1 MRQTEGTK
9 LSLQGDPQRYDV
21 DTFLTIL
28 YVPVDDFGK
37 SHPSSRPSDSA
48 LDERGD
54 YPGPLQPMALISERT
69 RLLSL
74 CRAPP
79 ALRLSNV
86 ACPQS
91 VQSFAALPRRRHCGF
106 NSGGP
111 IAGPNACDG
120 GWRPCARS
128 LKRCMIGC
136 WRSFGSN
143 TSAPCAQWHAGTVGG
158 QSGTAQLRLL
168 AQPLDGATSAGRRWL
183 D

>member
-1 MRQTEGTK
+1 MCW
-9 LSLQGDPQRYDV
+9 SM
-21 DTFLTIL
+21 IL
-28 YVPVDDFGK
+28 ARASP
-37 SHPSSRPSDSA
+37 H
-48 LDERGD
+48 
-54 YPGPLQPMALISERT
+54 PGPAAALSTSEVITLAHLAPMAPISERT

-74 CRAPP
+74 CRALP

-86 ACPQS
+86 PCPQS

-106 NSGGP
+106 NSGP

-120 GWRPCARS
+120 GWRPGARS

-168 AQPLDGATSAGRRWL
+168 AQPLDGATSAGHRQL